1 MLLQLLPP
9 SGYSGSDI
17 TNDLLMILICYAY
30 VIMTI
35 LIPVALKKKDKIS
48 KFTAR
53 KMVHLFAG
61 LVVLFV
67 PFFVWA
73 IYAIFIAFSL
83 TLFVYLSSKESN
95 IKQFRDLYEAIGEE
109 AEEKKGRLSGPLNYC
124 ISITLLIGIFA
135 IFSPT
140 QLYYPIAGILIMIIA
155 DTLASIIGK
164 KYGKHEIN
172 LKWTGTKRTV
182 EGSTVF
188 FISAFI
194 LCFITFYFFGYLNP
208 SSSQDQLLFTNVIV
222 FSIIT
227 AAIATVIELVSYTTT
242 DDLSVPI
249 LTTLIIWLLGLTFI

>member
-9 SGYSGSDI
+9 ADYTGSDI
-17 TNDLLMILICYAY
+17 LNDILMILICYAY
-30 VIMTI
+30 VIITI
-35 LIPVALKKKDKIS
+35 LVPVALKKKDKIS

-67 PFFVWA
+67 PFFIWP

-83 TLFVYLSSKESN
+83 TLLVYLSSKESN
-95 IKQFRDLYEAIGEE
+95 VKQLKELYDSISEE
-109 AEEKKGRLSGPLNYC
+109 AEEKSGRLMGPLNYC
-124 ISITLLIGIFA
+124 ISITVLIGIFA
-135 IFSPT
+135 IFAPT
-140 QLYYPIAGILIMIIA
+140 QLYFPISGILIMIIA

-172 LKWTGTKRTV
+172 IRWTGTKRTI

-188 FISAFI
+188 FISAFV
-194 LCFITFYFFGYLNP
+194 LCLFSFYIFGYLNP
-208 SSSQDQLLFTNVIV
+208 STSQQQLTLPNVFI
-222 FSIIT
+222 FAFIT
-227 AAIATVIELVSYTTT
+227 AAIGTVIELLSYTTT

-249 LTTLIIWLLGLTFI
+249 LTTLIIWLLSIAPI

>member
-17 TNDLLMILICYAY
+17 LNDIVIILICYAY
-30 VIMTI
+30 VIMAI

-61 LVVLFV
+61 LVVLLV
-67 PFFVWA
+67 PFFVWP
-73 IYAIFIAFSL
+73 IYAIFVAFSL
-83 TLFVYLSSKESN
+83 TLLVYLSSKESN
-95 IKQFRDLYEAIGEE
+95 VKQLRELYESISEE

-124 ISITLLIGIFA
+124 ISITVLIGIFA
-135 IFSPT
+135 IFAPT
-140 QLYYPIAGILIMIIA
+140 QLYYPISGILIMIIA
-155 DTLASIIGK
+155 DTLASVIGK

-172 LKWTGTKRTV
+172 IRWTGTKRTV

-188 FISAFI
+188 FVSAFI
-194 LCFITFYFFGYLNP
+194 LCLFSFYFFGYLNL
-208 SSSQDQLLFTNVIV
+208 STSQQQLLLPTVIIFALV
-222 FSIIT
+222 T
-227 AAIATVIELVSYTTT
+227 AAISTVIELLSYTTT

-249 LTTLIIWLLGLTFI
+249 LTTLIIWLLGSTLI